1 MAPAPV
7 IEGSLKNTINSLGF
21 GLIVSTL
28 GVNFGKLF
36 VQNFFPY
43 MIGLLI
49 FVEALLFSLDKPKEG
64 YDKYQ
69 PSGIRGRH
77 TFDGSAGSP
86 QITVSGADQNGAD
99 SSPKKRDKI
108 KDKKAKKDQKGTR
121 GSGVPT
127 GSPVKQSQMQ
137 SLSVPSSPGM
147 QAASGDEQGGSEIG
161 KEKSEKEKR
170 KEEEKEKK
178 KEKEEE
184 KERQKAEKERMKE
197 SEDEKSGEKGGWRKW
212 KVKKQASE

>member
-21 GLIVSTL
+21 GLILTTL
-28 GVNFGKLF
+28 GVNFGKIF

-43 MIGLLI
+43 MMGLVI

-69 PSGIRGRH
+69 PSGIGGRH
-77 TFDGSAGSP
+77 TIDGSAGSP
-86 QITVSGADQNGAD
+86 QITVSDTDQARAD

-108 KDKKAKKDQKGTR
+108 KEKKAKKDQKGTR

-127 GSPVKQSQMQ
+127 GSPVKQSQLQ
-137 SLSVPSSPGM
+137 TLSVPPGPGM
-147 QAASGDEQGGSEIG
+147 EAASGDEQGGSETG

-170 KEEEKEKK
+170 REEEKEKK

-197 SEDEKSGEKGGWRKW
+197 SEDEKSSEKGGWRKR